1 MRNRANKVEIK
12 AGIGKQVCFIKMSRK
27 ITSFFNNKSKENETI
42 SDATSLTKPDS
53 TSKGLGKLSSQKKTP
68 ERTLKTNTL
77 KKWINEDLAASN
89 AFLWL
94 KHEENNNSQVKLM
107 KCMVCTKFEDKIK
120 HNRDFC
126 NAWIQGTCNLRL
138 SNAKDHAA
146 TKCHQHAY
154 DLYVKDLRGNLASNV
169 ENPVRSPTNLV
180 NVR

>member
-1 MRNRANKVEIK
+1 
-12 AGIGKQVCFIKMSRK
+12 MSRK

-42 SDATSLTKPDS
+42 SDATSLAKPDS

-107 KCMVCTKFEDKIK
+107 KCMGCTKFED
-120 HNRDFC
+120 RF
-126 NAWIQGTCNLRL
+126 L
-138 SNAKDHAA
+138 
-146 TKCHQHAY
+146 
-154 DLYVKDLRGNLASNV
+154 
-169 ENPVRSPTNLV
+169 
-180 NVR
+180 